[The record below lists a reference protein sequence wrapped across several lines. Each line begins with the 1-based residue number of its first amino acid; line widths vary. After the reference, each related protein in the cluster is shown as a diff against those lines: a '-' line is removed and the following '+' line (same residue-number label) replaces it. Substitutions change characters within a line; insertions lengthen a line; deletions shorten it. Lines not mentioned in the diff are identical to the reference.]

1 MAFLRFSR
9 DKRGYEHVYLVQPL
23 GRRGKSA
30 PRILY
35 WFRTPPNVKVGR
47 EPFDESVRR
56 SLEAR
61 YPDLSFNWPKLV
73 ATPLPPPDTEKW
85 RERRRERAAR
95 RAADAEVEAPSNSES
110 AAGSERAPNVEDPA
124 SVVSVGADEP
134 PVQLGNAE
142 ESDGEQTPSED
153 TQSPETGGAAP
164 AVTAAEPEQ
173 RHRRRRRRR
182 RRGSGGEGAAPGV
195 STGPETNALDPRRSG
210 DGE

>member
-23 GRRGKSA
+23 GRRGKAA
-30 PRILY
+30 PRVLY
-35 WFRTPPNVKVGR
+35 WFRTPPNIKVGR

-61 YPDLSFNWPKLV
+61 YPDVSFNWPKLL

-95 RAADAEVEAPSNSES
+95 RAADADVEAPSNSES
-110 AAGSERAPNVEDPA
+110 AAGIECAPNVENPA

-134 PVQLGNAE
+134 PAPLGSAE
-142 ESDGEQTPSED
+142 ESDGEQTPNED

-164 AVTAAEPEQ
+164 AVTAAEPAQ

-182 RRGSGGEGAAPGV
+182 RRGSGADGAAAAGATV
-195 STGPETNALDPRRSG
+195 PETNVPDQRRPEN
-210 DGE
+210 GE